1 MWYNSAIMPTPFSHL
16 RLLTNLMQEANTWF
30 PPDVVRKLK
39 ASRGPFLLGGT
50 APDVR
55 KISPVSREET
65 HFYPTP
71 PDPVRPSMQAMLH
84 AWPELADPG
93 KLDLDH
99 VLFIA
104 GYLAHL
110 WFDEYWHMTIVYP
123 YYVQRDDWG
132 THRGRFDIYNVLLGY
147 LDIRDRRCLGDSL
160 GELGYLRF
168 QLIFG
173 HCLGD
178 QTNSLGFFTRY
189 RVAGE
194 HHHLGPLQS
203 GVVGDHV
210 QWQGHSQSAYLGKHK
225 CGVFGSDDDIA
236 LAGNIQPASNT
247 VAMHLGDYRLASM
260 PYGAHLFVCIL
271 QEG

>member
-160 GELGYLRF
+160 GELLHQVEPKHWLPFVSDSDLIEWRDF
-168 QLIFG
+168 LAEQLYHG
-173 HCLGD
+173 AA
-178 QTNSLGFFTRY
+178 TRTAEILA
-189 RVAGE
+189 RRARM
-194 HHHLGPLQS
+194 
-203 GVVGDHV
+203 
-210 QWQGHSQSAYLGKHK
+210 SQSDYMALVSDVGRVEREILIRTPLEAIEDAYREGLVGSAQTILRYLGE
-225 CGVFGSDDDIA
+225 
-236 LAGNIQPASNT
+236 T
-247 VAMHLGDYRLASM
+247 
-260 PYGAHLFVCIL
+260 
-271 QEG
+271 